1 MIPKTERLQGI
12 GDYKLF
18 PMELI
23 ALQDLFC
30 SSSLLK
36 IYFYGLGIKKDGTTH
51 LVVLKSAK
59 KVLPDKMGNS
69 YVKHV
74 TRLLT
79 TLYRLEVVVVDDTA
93 HIVVVMFN
101 DTATELLKCSAESLL
116 ETGEDEDD
124 ESSLP
129 TAIRNLI
136 GTTHV
141 LEIKSHTYYEYG
153 TFESFTCWK
162 FNPSEMVDDGASSST
177 QPLSADNP
185 IPSMNRLFRRPSV
198 CTPFKPT
205 EEKKKKR
212 AELEDSDL
220 EFVEAQR
227 VSRYIVNG
235 CESKKL
241 LKFHHLTYTN
251 NDGEDA
257 QKKVTLQI
265 RPLHLRLAKKDT
277 KKATFTSVD
286 VSVTYHNIRPPSHE
300 CRNCHATM
308 WYEEREEKS
317 KTAMNPTFS
326 LCCQG
331 GKVLLPT
338 FNDTP
343 PPLNSLLDYNHPA
356 TSKFQ
361 DQIRVYNS
369 IFCFTSFG
377 AKIDHSINSGRAP
390 YTFRIS
396 GQSYHRMGN
405 RQTAF
410 IDKDTSDSV
419 DQQIVRGLIQMLD
432 HYSPIAKAFRMARDW
447 CNTHNLVNFHLVLHS
462 DRKSTRQSMP
472 PTVSEVVAV
481 IINDFKEGLPTRDF
495 VMHNKDSGPRRVSE
509 LHPSY
514 MAL

>member
-1 MIPKTERLQGI
+1 
-12 GDYKLF
+12 
-18 PMELI
+18 MELP
-23 ALQDLFC
+23 
-30 SSSLLK
+30 
-36 IYFYGLGIKKDGTTH
+36 IK
-51 LVVLKSAK
+51 VAE
-59 KVLPDKMGNS
+59 KVLLDKMGNS
-69 YVKHV
+69 
-74 TRLLT
+74 
-79 TLYRLEVVVVDDTA
+79 YRLEVVVVDDTA

-257 QKKVTLQI
+257 QKKIHTTDTDLLHLSQTYSKILIIVKIKGAGIVQLQPPDGNRI
-265 RPLHLRLAKKDT
+265 DIDQIAGPSTSKYVSTCLRRRSAGPLHLRLAKKAT
-277 KKATFTSVD
+277 KKAAFTSVG
-286 VSVTYHNIRPPSHE
+286 VSVTYHNIRPHSHE

-317 KTAMNPTFS
+317 KTAVNPTFS

-369 IFCFTSFG
+369 MFCFMSFG
-377 AKIDHSINSGRAP
+377 AKIDHSINTGRAP

-410 IDKDTSDSV
+410 IDKDISDSV
-419 DQQIVRGLIQMLD
+419 DQQIVKGLIQMLD